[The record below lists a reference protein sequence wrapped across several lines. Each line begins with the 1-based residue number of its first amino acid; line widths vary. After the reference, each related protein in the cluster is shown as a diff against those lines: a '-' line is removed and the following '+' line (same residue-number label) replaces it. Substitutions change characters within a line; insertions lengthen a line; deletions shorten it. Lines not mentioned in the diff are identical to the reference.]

1 MKLRTMKLDE
11 NINYIVSGLERSGTS
26 MLMQILHAGGVE
38 TSFDNSRP
46 PDQSNPKG
54 YYELEEGKI
63 INKLMDGTFSFGVH
77 RGKFIKITAY
87 GLKYLPLGN
96 YKVIY
101 SERNIEEILD
111 SMEKMANIVDTNRE
125 ETRETFLKLN
135 NMIKNTIANREDIDM
150 LLVSYNDI
158 LFSPGASIKKIYDFI
173 ATPGLDLE
181 KMIGAIDEKLYRQRK
196 ASSTNITKNEI
207 R

>member
-1 MKLRTMKLDE
+1 MKLDE

-63 INKLMDGTFSFGVH
+63 INKLMDGTFPLNEYK
-77 RGKFIKITAY
+77 GKFIKITSY
-87 GLKYLPLGN
+87 GLKYLPAGD
-96 YKVIY
+96 YKIIY

-111 SMEKMANIVDTNRE
+111 SMEKMANINDTNRE
-125 ETRETFLKLN
+125 ETRESFVKLN
-135 NMIKNTIANREDIDM
+135 SMIKNCIREREDIEV
-150 LLVSYNDI
+150 LIVNYNNI
-158 LFSPGASIKKIYDFI
+158 LSEPSINIKKIYDFL
-173 ATPGLDLE
+173 GLADINLE
-181 KMIGAIDEKLYRQRK
+181 KMVDAVDRELYRQRR
-196 ASSTNITKNEI
+196 N
-207 R
+207 